1 MSKYYFYIG
10 DNDNRE
16 PIGEIVVDN
25 VTSYEQAKSLAEAQ
39 QLPEGQYIESWEKGP
54 EGAHEQTLWN
64 DNYPHHRY

>member
-25 VTSYEQAKSLAEAQ
+25 VGSYDSAKKIAESQ
-39 QLPEGQYIESWEKGP
+39 VLPKGQYIESWEKGP
-54 EGAHEQTLWN
+54 EGSHEKTLWH
-64 DNYPHHRY
+64 DEYPHRR